1 MAYTYRQLM
10 DAANNADKA
19 GDNEAAQEYYNA
31 AQSRKGAD
39 TPTVEEPKSQFWGG
53 TQDAA
58 ANAVEATPSLVAAS
72 GEAIGDFGRSVK
84 KGMQDIGLHGTR
96 LYAQAT
102 DNQDLLATINMT
114 RHEEN
119 KSHKYVEDRSPVAS
133 FLGDAVGEG
142 LALGPLGGVG
152 AAGGKVAAGL
162 VAGGLKKAMVGA
174 TTAVAL
180 EGAGAGFLTSEGDT
194 FGERTGDAAIG
205 AGLNVAGGAVIKGV
219 ASTAGAYARRLLN
232 QGKIN
237 DDIANEIATKITPRV
252 DSALV
257 DGGYVLDGN
266 TAAGTSQS
274 LNEIRT
280 LRTSPDAAG
289 DKLRLFESQQEVQI
303 EAFAKGFVERY
314 GPVAGK
320 HSEDANRVLAD
331 ALSGARDADQ
341 KTFTDAYSYLDE
353 LAKTQNFILPNKAQL
368 AKDIESI
375 DFEEGAESLAPKV
388 KNIFARYGV
397 GTNLTPQNS
406 AEYLTK
412 RLESGRESQ
421 QLTFG
426 TYEKMRQELNS
437 FYSAGKLN
445 SGEKK
450 LIHDA
455 KEMLDGFILAA
466 TNDPKIGGSAVARQA
481 EKARGAFSDFNDKW
495 STKELVS
502 RIANSSSLGDGRF
515 GGPSVNLGKA
525 VRTLSNNQDT
535 RGITKVKAALLGVE
549 GGEDVWLSLQQAPL
563 LEAFE
568 AAMKPTLSK
577 RANGNVVVFNNK
589 AFEAS
594 LNSSMTRDSRKAL
607 WGEEMTTEIDKAIV
621 QWANRDI
628 SPSSQLRVNG
638 SGTAFALLHQLRFI
652 PTGLARKGAQLTAAV
667 GDKVVDAGFGR
678 RMREEAVGEATD
690 GGMTSSM
697 TQQLADEAAAIFEEQ
712 YRGGG
717 AGAFSK
723 LITQSL
729 SRGIIFSDDE
739 NK

>member
-1 MAYTYRQLM
+1 M

-39 TPTVEEPKSQFWGG
+39 TPTVEEPKSKFWGG
-53 TQDAA
+53 TQDAVGD
-58 ANAVEATPSLVAAS
+58 AVEATPSLLESA
-72 GEAIGDFGRSVK
+72 GEAVGDFGSSVK
-84 KGMQDIGLHGTR
+84 KGLQDVGLHGTR

-119 KSHKYVEDRSPVAS
+119 KAHKYVEDRSPVAS

-142 LALGPLGGVG
+142 LALSPLGG
-152 AAGGKVAAGL
+152 AGG
-162 VAGGLKKAMVGA
+162 AGGRVVGNLIGGGVKKAIGGA
-174 TTAVAL
+174 TAAVAI
-180 EGAGAGFLTSEGDT
+180 EGAGSGFLTSEGDT
-194 FGERTGDAAIG
+194 FGERSVDGAIG
-205 AGLNVAGGAVIKGV
+205 AGINVAGGAVIKGA

-232 QGKIN
+232 QGKI
-237 DDIANEIATKITPRV
+237 DGDVANEIATKVTPKV

-266 TAAGTSQS
+266 TAAATSPS
-274 LNEIRT
+274 LNEMRT
-280 LRTSPDAAG
+280 LRTGDDLAG
-289 DKLRLFESQQEVQI
+289 EKLRNLEMQQEMQVTD
-303 EAFAKGFVERY
+303 FAKTQFVEEF
-314 GPVAGK
+314 GEIAGR

-341 KTFTDAYSYLDE
+341 KTFTEAYSYLDQ

-368 AKDIESI
+368 AQDIESI
-375 DFEEGAESLAPKV
+375 DFSEGAESLAPKV

-397 GTNLTPQNS
+397 GTELTPQNS

-437 FYSAGKLN
+437 FYGAGKLN
-445 SGEKK
+445 SGEKQ

-466 TNDPKIGGSAVARQA
+466 TNDPKIGGSVVARQA
-481 EKARGAFSDFNDKW
+481 EKARGAFRDFNDKW
-495 STKELVS
+495 STDELVS
-502 RIANSSSLGDGRF
+502 RIANSSSLGDGSF

-525 VRTLSNNQDT
+525 VRALSNNQDT
-535 RGITKVKAALLGVE
+535 RGITRVKAALMGVE
-549 GGEDVWLSLQQAPL
+549 GGEDVWKSVQQAPL

-568 AAMKPTLSK
+568 AAVKGSIAK
-577 RANGNVVVFNNK
+577 RANGGQIIFNNK

-607 WGEEMTTEIDKAIV
+607 WGEELTTKLDKAIAS
-621 QWANRDI
+621 WAERDI
-628 SPSSQLRVNG
+628 LPASQVRANG

-652 PTGLARKGAQLTAAV
+652 PTGMARKGAQLTAAL
-667 GDKVVDAGFGR
+667 GDKVLDVGIGRVSRETAVDEAIDGGLTP
-678 RMREEAVGEATD
+678 RMRQE
-690 GGMTSSM
+690 
-697 TQQLADEAAAIFEEQ
+697 LADEAAAIFEEQ

-717 AGAFSK
+717 AGAFSRI
-723 LITQSL
+723 ITQSL
-729 SRGIIFSDDE
+729 SRGIIFSNDDE